1 MYQDSFNIW
10 LAKSYIFLRDEDLKQ
25 LAKNATDKNIKNTI
39 SIFAN
44 IFISSINKLLRPFS

>member
-25 LAKNATDKNIKNTI
+25 LVKNATDKNIKNTVNK
-39 SIFAN
+39 IFLFQA
-44 IFISSINKLLRPFS
+44 